1 MMIKDVAWV
10 QSAFHKWS
18 NLPRIVMTKF
28 FMEHSG
34 FFGSSSWYSLQGGAD
49 GPTTGG
55 HMRWRKL
62 GSHLTARLSFLTAS
76 MTFSAN
82 WFASKLPPSVFY
94 PPLRLHIAWSS
105 LLKGLRDLSAM
116 FPKLATHGLHRILE
130 REDFQIVQ
138 RRRCHKGVWEGSN
151 SW

>member
-10 QSAFHKWS
+10 HFINDQIYLESLWLNFSW
-18 NLPRIVMTKF
+18 NIQD
-28 FMEHSG
+28 

-82 WFASKLPPSVFY
+82 WFASELPPSVFY
-94 PPLRLHIAWSS
+94 PPLRAHIAWSS

-138 RRRCHKGVWEGSN
+138 QRCCHKGVWEGSN
-151 SW
+151 LW